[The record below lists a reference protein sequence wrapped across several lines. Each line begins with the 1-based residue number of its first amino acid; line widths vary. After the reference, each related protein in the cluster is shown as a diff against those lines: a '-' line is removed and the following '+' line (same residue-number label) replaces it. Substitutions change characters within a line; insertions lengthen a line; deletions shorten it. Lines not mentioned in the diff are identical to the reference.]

1 MDAGSGKKFIAVLA
15 GVLIAYLVA
24 HALSNAIAVLAGLEG
39 AAGGFVSVV
48 VYAVIF
54 FAMLHILQKY
64 AHIVFFGFGRE

>member
-39 AAGGFVSVV
+39 AAVGFVSVV

>member
-1 MDAGSGKKFIAVLA
+1 MDAGSGKKFLTILA
-15 GVLIAYLVA
+15 GVLIAYVIA
-24 HALSNAIAVLAGLEG
+24 SALSNAVVVLAGLRG
-39 AAGGFVSVV
+39 AAGGIVSFV